1 MHVHYYVPFF
11 PFIPTEKQIFVSFTL
26 LIVPLFS
33 ILWRAYFMD
42 FDFVVVVVLYENHTN
57 IEMSEIQS
65 SLEKGT
71 SVLQNTSNELQVF
84 QN

>member
-1 MHVHYYVPFF
+1 
-11 PFIPTEKQIFVSFTL
+11 
-26 LIVPLFS
+26 
-33 ILWRAYFMD
+33 MD

-71 SVLQNTSNELQVF
+71 AVLQNTSNELQVF

>member
-33 ILWRAYFMD
+33 ILWRAYFV
-42 FDFVVVVVLYENHTN
+42 DFVFVVVVLYENHTN

-71 SVLQNTSNELQVF
+71 AVLQNTSNELQVF